1 MKKSYLSLIA
11 IMLTLT
17 GCSLSPVSSDPNSTY
32 LLNTLPSHIPN
43 KHRDA
48 GTIFVMA
55 PQTQPSYN
63 TTRMAYTAKPYQ
75 IAYFARSQW
84 AETPS
89 QMLQPLIVQSL
100 QNTHY
105 YHAVASAPYMG
116 KYRYVLT
123 TDIIKLQ
130 QNYVMQ
136 PVSAEF
142 YVRAQLS
149 QATTGQVI
157 ATKLITVRVPIR
169 CKTPYGGVMASNH
182 ATGKLLAELTN
193 FCIEHT

>member
-11 IMLTLT
+11 IVLTLT
-17 GCSLSPVSSDPNSTY
+17 GCGLSPVSSDPNATY
-32 LLNTLPSHIPN
+32 LLNTLPSHIPD

-48 GTIFVMA
+48 GTIFVMT

-63 TTRMAYTAKPYQ
+63 TTRMAYTVKPYQ

-84 AETPS
+84 AETPA

-123 TDIIKLQ
+123 TDIVKLQ
-130 QNYVMQ
+130 QNYVMH

-142 YVRAQLS
+142 FVRAQLS
-149 QATTGQVI
+149 QAATGQVI
-157 ATKLITVRVPIR
+157 ATKMIAVRVPIR
-169 CKTPYGGVMASNH
+169 CKTPYGGVMAANN